1 MAMNSVPSSR
11 LFAEIADRMQERT
24 GIPQKTSIDAL
35 RAIAQAISGAL
46 AEGNRVE
53 IRRFGSF
60 RSKQF
65 QSRTARNPQN
75 GETIKVGPR
84 SRASFKAA
92 ARLMDRINQAE

>member
-1 MAMNSVPSSR
+1 MNAIPSSV
-11 LFAEIADRMQERT
+11 LFAEIADRMLERT
-24 GIPQKTSIDAL
+24 GIPQKTSVNAL
-35 RAIAQAISGAL
+35 RTIAQAISGAL

-65 QSRTARNPQN
+65 GGRTARNPQN